1 MSRGRRSALGLFAV
15 AIVGLVVGGAS
26 GLKMAEGRGG
36 RRPSHAR
43 ATDARPI
50 ATVTE
55 LSVPHATSEI
65 HIDGELDD
73 AAWHDSAARTGAF
86 ATAGDVARPYSDAR
100 LAWRDGML
108 YIALYAADEDI
119 VAPSTL
125 HDAPL
130 WTGDSFHLVFRRGGL
145 ERSIDVSPRGVMT
158 DGERIGGGSFDS
170 RWESRAR
177 IAVDSDGT
185 VDDSTDEDEEWI
197 VEMAVP
203 LKELGLSE
211 AAGERI
217 GLEIS
222 RCDRVRGADGSVRR
236 ACGTWG
242 DARSELVLR

>member
-1 MSRGRRSALGLFAV
+1 MLGFFVV
-15 AIVGLVVGGAS
+15 ATVGLVVGGAS
-26 GLKMAEGRGG
+26 GLELAKGRAVG
-36 RRPSHAR
+36 RPSHVR
-43 ATDARPI
+43 ATEPRPR
-50 ATVTE
+50 AAVTE
-55 LSVPHATSEI
+55 LSVPRATSEI
-65 HIDGELDD
+65 HVDGELDD
-73 AAWHDSAARTGAF
+73 AAWNESAARTGAF
-86 ATAGDVARPYSDAR
+86 VTGADVARPYSDAR
-100 LAWRDGML
+100 LAWRDGVL
-108 YIALYAADEDI
+108 YVALYAADEDI
-119 VAPSTL
+119 VAPTMT

-130 WTGDSFHLVFRRGGL
+130 WTGDSFHLVFRRGAL

-158 DGERIGGGSFDS
+158 DGERNGGGNFDA

-185 VDDSTDEDEEWI
+185 VDDSKDEDEEWI
-197 VEMAVP
+197 VEMAIP
-203 LKELGLSE
+203 LKELGLAD